1 MSRNIPGR
9 NPADIS
15 AMLTPPSMRR
25 VLHPALI
32 TLLALFG
39 GLSARPTPSVNLDD
53 LMRFRH
59 FHGNTGLASEEVTDM
74 VQDHK
79 GFLWIAGKAGLQRF
93 DGYEFRSYKTSAT
106 DSLALSSE
114 DLTSLCLDI
123 TATDT
128 LLWIGSRK
136 GLNLLDLTRERFRH
150 FHPRPGDSLSLNHE
164 SVHTILKS
172 RDGTLWIGTRGGGLA
187 RMIQRPSPDNDFRPR
202 FKRYTSGPGEN
213 RISNNFIRRLYEDD
227 RGRIWIS
234 TSYGLSVLEP
244 RAERIRNYYYRPGDS
259 TSISSNSVF
268 AVTGDRRGR
277 IWVSTLGGSGL
288 QQAVTSPDG
297 TIAFKRLLPADKKSG
312 LFSPVIFD
320 IHVDRRDRLWLA
332 SANRG
337 LIRFDGR
344 RFTFFT
350 HEEQNRE
357 SIVSNNLFRLFED
370 RDNGLWI
377 ASVNDGLSYT
387 ADIIADRVPIRR
399 LTTANSPLADNR
411 IHNIRRDGSGRIW
424 LGTEK
429 GLFAYRLR
437 GERFTPFSAIKTL
450 GSVSLEGLTINEL
463 LAASDG
469 TLWFSSDLRAGLGGV
484 HPPTGKIISDI
495 KAHHPLGL
503 PSNSVTAFFEDNR
516 RRLWVGTFSGLS
528 LLQKDKN
535 RFRNFTYDANNA
547 NGPASSIVTGMV
559 QANDTL
565 FWVGT
570 ENGLSRLS
578 LNSREEAR
586 FENFR
591 HQPGTPGTLGN
602 NYIKSLL
609 VDSSGTLWIINGGGL
624 EWTRAAEATP
634 FFNRTEIPAL
644 NNNTLRNIVMD
655 RKGYLWISGS
665 NGLLRY
671 NPADSSLRRF
681 SRADG
686 LPLSDFN
693 YKAALALPD
702 GRLLFGSQEGLTII
716 YPGRVPGNTAPPS
729 VQLTGLHI
737 LNRSLRPG
745 SERLKRALPYSRRLN
760 LKYSDNVITLH
771 YAAPEFR
778 TPANIRY
785 RYKLEGFDPRWI
797 EAGTRRSVQYTNLDP
812 GSYTFMVGTVP
823 ADGHGT
829 TPVATLAIHVAPP
842 LWRTWWAYLGY
853 ALLMIALLAAIRR
866 YEKNKERLERHL
878 ERQKLEAEK
887 LRDID
892 QAKNVFFTNISHEF
906 RTPLTLI
913 IAPLQQMLEDGAG
926 GREQRHLSG
935 MLRQARRLLNLVN
948 QLLEISRIS
957 SGKIS
962 LVAARADI
970 IPIARGIFHSFAS
983 HAEQKDIESVFE
995 SSEESCPLW
1004 FDREKLEQI
1013 LINLL
1018 SNAYKF
1024 TAPGGRVSL
1033 RIFHDRDSRQ
1043 RPCLAL
1049 EVSDNGPGLTEEERR
1064 HIFDRY
1070 YRASNTGS
1078 IMGSG
1083 IGLALV
1089 RQLVEVHR
1097 GEIRVESTPGRGSS
1111 FRVLLPRG
1119 RDHLR
1124 ENEIVNG
1131 EKAAASSRPP
1141 VFTEEAD
1148 PIEARAEALW
1158 VEQAPLLL
1166 LVEDTDEVRHYITEI
1181 FEGVCNIK
1189 TAVNGNQALEM
1200 ARDELPDIIISD
1212 VMMPEMNGYE
1222 LCNHLKSD
1230 PLTDHIPVILLT
1242 ARASEE
1248 DMLTGLRTGADA
1260 YVAKPFNPRELRLRV
1275 QKLLEQ
1281 RRLLR
1286 EKFTRRLMEPPSP
1299 GKSPRPEKD
1308 IFLQQAT
1315 ETVLRHL
1322 EDESFNVEAFA
1333 AAMALSRMQLHRKI
1347 KALTGK
1353 STTEFIRVVRL
1364 RQAAEMLK
1372 SKSGNVSEI
1381 AFAVGF
1387 NNLSYFVR
1395 SFHKQYGMPPSQ
1407 YR

>member
-1 MSRNIPGR
+1 
-9 NPADIS
+9 
-15 AMLTPPSMRR
+15 MLTFPFPYRP
-25 VLHPALI
+25 LYLI
-32 TLLALFG
+32 LLILLALCSG
-39 GLSARPTPSVNLDD
+39 ISAAKRSSVNLED

-59 FHGNTGLASEEVTDM
+59 FHGDAGLVSEEVTALT
-74 VQDHK
+74 QDQN

-93 DGYEFRSYKTSAT
+93 DGYAFRSYGASPG
-106 DSLALSSE
+106 DSLSLNSE

-123 TATDT
+123 SNGDT
-128 LLWIGSRK
+128 LLWIGSRE
-136 GLNLLDLTRERFRH
+136 GLSRLDMTRDRFHH
-150 FHPRPGDSLSLNHE
+150 FHPQPGDSLSLNAE
-164 SVHTILKS
+164 SVHTLLKT

-227 RGRIWIS
+227 HGRIWIS
-234 TSYGLSVLEP
+234 TSYGLSVLDP
-244 RAERIRNYYYRPGDS
+244 RTERIRNYYYRAGDS

-268 AVTGDRRGR
+268 AVTGDRHGH

-288 QQAVTSPDG
+288 QQATVAPDG
-297 TIAFKRLLPADKKSG
+297 TVRFKRMRPAEKKG
-312 LFSPVIFD
+312 GRFSSVIFD
-320 IHVDRRDRLWLA
+320 IHVDRKDRLWLA
-332 SANRG
+332 SADQG

-357 SIVSNNLFRLFED
+357 SVVSNNLFRLFED
-370 RDNGLWI
+370 KDGGLWV

-387 ADIIADRVPIRR
+387 ADIYPERVAIRR

-411 IHNIRRDGSGRIW
+411 IHNIRRDAGGRIW
-424 LGTEK
+424 LGTEN
-429 GLFAYRLR
+429 GLYAYRLR
-437 GERFTPFSAIKTL
+437 GENFASLSLIHSL
-450 GSVSLEGLTINEL
+450 GSVSLKGLTINEL
-463 LAASDG
+463 LPARDG

-484 HPPTGKIISDI
+484 HLPTGKIVSDI
-495 KAHHPLGL
+495 RARNPLGL
-503 PSNSVTAFFEDNR
+503 PSNSVTALFEDR
-516 RRLWVGTFSGLS
+516 FRRLWVGSFSGLS
-528 LLQKDKN
+528 LLPKEKG
-535 RFRNFTYDANNA
+535 RFRNFTYDPNNS
-547 NGPASSIVTGMV
+547 NTPASSIVTGIT
-559 QANDTL
+559 QINDTL

-570 ENGLSRLS
+570 ENGLSRMS
-578 LNSREEAR
+578 VNRRGRIR
-586 FENFR
+586 FENYH
-591 HQPGTPGTLGN
+591 HQAAAPGSLGN
-602 NYIKSLL
+602 NFIKSLL
-609 VDSSGTLWIINGGGL
+609 ADGKGTLWIITGGGL
-624 EWTRAAEATP
+624 EWTRATEKPP
-634 FFNRTEIPAL
+634 FFRQAGGVLNSSTLQNILIDRTG
-644 NNNTLRNIVMD
+644 
-655 RKGYLWISGS
+655 KLWISAPGA
-665 NGLLRY
+665 LLRY
-671 NPADSSLRRF
+671 DPADSSLRRF
-681 SRADG
+681 TRADG
-686 LPLSDFN
+686 LSRSDIN
-693 YKAALALPD
+693 YKAAASLPD
-702 GRLLFGSQEGLTII
+702 GRLLFGSQDGLNIV
-716 YPGRVPGNTAPPS
+716 YPARLTDNAPPPG
-729 VQLTGLHI
+729 VHLTGLYI
-737 LNRSLRPG
+737 LNRALAPG
-745 SERLKRALPYSRRLN
+745 SGQLAKALPYEKHLF
-760 LKYSDNVITLH
+760 LKHSDNVITLH
-771 YAAPEFR
+771 YAAPAFR
-778 TPANIRY
+778 TPEAVRY
-785 RYKLEGFDPRWI
+785 RYRLKGFDRDWI
-797 EAGTRRSVQYTNLDP
+797 EAGKRRSVQYTNLDP
-812 GSYTFMVGTVP
+812 GSYTFMVAAENAEGNRM
-823 ADGHGT
+823 G
-829 TPVATLAIHVAPP
+829 PVATLAIHVAPP

-853 ALLMIALLAAIRR
+853 ALLILGFLASIRR

-878 ERQKLEAEK
+878 EREKLEAEK
-887 LRDID
+887 WREID

-913 IAPLQQMLEDGAG
+913 IAPLQQMLEKGSG
-926 GREQRHLSG
+926 GEKRHLSG

-962 LVAARADI
+962 LKAVYADI
-970 IPIARGIFHSFAS
+970 IAPARGIFYSFAS
-983 HAEQKDIESVFE
+983 YAEQKDIESVFE
-995 SSEESCPLW
+995 SSAESCRMW
-1004 FDREKLEQI
+1004 FDREKLEHI

-1033 RIFHDRDSRQ
+1033 HIFHDRDSRQ

-1049 EVSDNGPGLTEEERR
+1049 KIRDNGPGLTEEEQR

-1070 YRASNTGS
+1070 YRTRNTDS

-1111 FRVLLPRG
+1111 FCVLLPLG

-1124 ENEIVNG
+1124 EEEIVNNTEG
-1131 EKAAASSRPP
+1131 SVPP
-1141 VFTEEAD
+1141 PHPEPEEGQI
-1148 PIEARAEALW
+1148 PAETLW

-1166 LVEDTDEVRHYITEI
+1166 LVEDTDEVRHYIVEI
-1181 FEGVCNIK
+1181 FEGRYNIK
-1189 TAVNGNQALEM
+1189 TANNGRQALDM
-1200 ARDELPDIIISD
+1200 ARDELPDIIVSD

-1222 LCNHLKSD
+1222 LCRRLKSD
-1230 PLTDHIPVILLT
+1230 SLTDHIPVILLT
-1242 ARASEE
+1242 ARATEE
-1248 DMLTGLRTGADA
+1248 DKLTGLQTGADA

-1286 EKFTRRLMEPPSP
+1286 EKFTRRFIEPPRP
-1299 GKSPRPEKD
+1299 DKSRAAD
-1308 IFLQQAT
+1308 TDRFLRQAT
-1315 ETVLRHL
+1315 QTVMEHL
-1322 EDESFNVEAFA
+1322 KEESFNVEAFA

-1372 SKSGNVSEI
+1372 NKSGNVSEI

-1395 SFHKQYGMPPSQ
+1395 SFHKQYGVPPSQ